1 MYNNATINAH
11 PDFNNESTYTA
22 KLKNLFLDKY
32 KTTFPN
38 EEIEELN
45 LYDINVPRI
54 EGDQLLNVWNKQSL
68 GESLSDD
75 ETKIADMS
83 AFLLNQFKANHRIVI
98 LTPLHNFNITSRLKD
113 YIDNIMI
120 ARETF
125 KYTEDGS
132 VGLMTDDYK
141 ALLLQASG
149 GVYTNDDRYTPLEF
163 SYYYLKE
170 MFKEIMGFDEFYIAR
185 AQGTSVLPEDE
196 ILDAANKDL
205 NNVFDAFYTQK

>member
-1 MYNNATINAH
+1 MITLLINAH
-11 PDFNNESTYTA
+11 PNFNNESTYTA

>member
-1 MYNNATINAH
+1 
-11 PDFNNESTYTA
+11 
-22 KLKNLFLDKY
+22 
-32 KTTFPN
+32 
-38 EEIEELN
+38 
-45 LYDINVPRI
+45 
-54 EGDQLLNVWNKQSL
+54 
-68 GESLSDD
+68 
-75 ETKIADMS
+75 MS

-196 ILDAANKDL
+196 ILDAKQGFKQRIRCVLHKNRS
-205 NNVFDAFYTQK
+205 NYT

>member
-1 MYNNATINAH
+1 MITLLINAH

-170 MFKEIMGFDEFYIAR
+170 IFKEIMGFDEFYIAR

>member
-1 MYNNATINAH
+1 MITLLINAH

-185 AQGTSVLPEDE
+185 AQDTSVLPEDE

>member
-1 MYNNATINAH
+1 MITLLINAH

-83 AFLLNQFKANHRIVI
+83 AFLLNQFKANHRIII

>member
-1 MYNNATINAH
+1 MITLLINAH

-185 AQGTSVLPEDE
+185 AQGTSVLPKDE

>member
-1 MYNNATINAH
+1 MITLLINAH

-170 MFKEIMGFDEFYIAR
+170 MFKEIMGFNEFYIAR

>member
-1 MYNNATINAH
+1 MITLLINAH

-45 LYDINVPRI
+45 LYDINVPCI

>member
-1 MYNNATINAH
+1 MKTLLINAH

-22 KLKNLFLDKY
+22 KFKNLFLDKY
-32 KTTFPN
+32 KTIFPN
-38 EEIEELN
+38 VEIEELN
-45 LYDINVPRI
+45 LYDIDVPRI
-54 EGDQLLNVWNKQSL
+54 EGDQLLNVWNKQSS

-132 VGLMTDDYK
+132 VGLMIDDYK

-205 NNVFDAFYTQK
+205 NNLFDAFYTQN

>member
-1 MYNNATINAH
+1 M
-11 PDFNNESTYTA
+11 
-22 KLKNLFLDKY
+22 
-32 KTTFPN
+32 
-38 EEIEELN
+38 N
-45 LYDINVPRI
+45 LYDIDVPRI

-75 ETKIADMS
+75 ETKIAYMS
-83 AFLLNQFKANHRIVI
+83 AFLLNQFKANHLIVI
-98 LTPLHNFNITSRLKD
+98 LIPLHNFNITSRLKD

-125 KYTEDGS
+125 KYTEDGF

-141 ALLLQASG
+141 ALLLQASS

>member
-1 MYNNATINAH
+1 MKTLIINAH

-22 KLKNLFLDKY
+22 KVKNLFLDKY

>member
-1 MYNNATINAH
+1 MKTLLINAH

-38 EEIEELN
+38 GEIEELN
-45 LYDINVPRI
+45 LYDIDVPRI
-54 EGDQLLNVWNKQSL
+54 EGDQLLNVWNKQSS

-75 ETKIADMS
+75 ETEIADIS
-83 AFLLNQFKANHRIVI
+83 AFLLIQFKANHRIVI

>member
-1 MYNNATINAH
+1 
-11 PDFNNESTYTA
+11 
-22 KLKNLFLDKY
+22 
-32 KTTFPN
+32 
-38 EEIEELN
+38 
-45 LYDINVPRI
+45 
-54 EGDQLLNVWNKQSL
+54 
-68 GESLSDD
+68 
-75 ETKIADMS
+75 MS

-196 ILDAANKDL
+196 ILDRKQGFKQRIRCVLHTKIDPITHKVSGIL
-205 NNVFDAFYTQK
+205 TLP

>member
-1 MYNNATINAH
+1 MITLLINAH

-196 ILDAANKDL
+196 ILDAASKDL

>member
-1 MYNNATINAH
+1 MKTLIINAH

-22 KLKNLFLDKY
+22 KVKNLFLDKY

-83 AFLLNQFKANHRIVI
+83 AFLLNQFKANHLIVI
-98 LTPLHNFNITSRLKD
+98 LIPLHNFNITSRLKD

>member
-1 MYNNATINAH
+1 MTTLLINAH

-38 EEIEELN
+38 GEIEELN
-45 LYDINVPRI
+45 LYDIDVPRI
-54 EGDQLLNVWNKQSL
+54 EGDQLLNVWNKQSS

>member
-1 MYNNATINAH
+1 
-11 PDFNNESTYTA
+11 
-22 KLKNLFLDKY
+22 
-32 KTTFPN
+32 
-38 EEIEELN
+38 
-45 LYDINVPRI
+45 
-54 EGDQLLNVWNKQSL
+54 
-68 GESLSDD
+68 
-75 ETKIADMS
+75 MS

-149 GVYTNDDRYTPLEF
+149 GVYTNDDHYTPLEF

>member
-1 MYNNATINAH
+1 
-11 PDFNNESTYTA
+11 
-22 KLKNLFLDKY
+22 
-32 KTTFPN
+32 
-38 EEIEELN
+38 
-45 LYDINVPRI
+45 
-54 EGDQLLNVWNKQSL
+54 
-68 GESLSDD
+68 
-75 ETKIADMS
+75 MS

-196 ILDAANKDL
+196 ILDACKQGFKQRIRCVLHTKIDQL
-205 NNVFDAFYTQK
+205 HIK

>member
-1 MYNNATINAH
+1 M
-11 PDFNNESTYTA
+11 
-22 KLKNLFLDKY
+22 
-32 KTTFPN
+32 
-38 EEIEELN
+38 N
-45 LYDINVPRI
+45 LYDIAVPRI

>member
-1 MYNNATINAH
+1 
-11 PDFNNESTYTA
+11 
-22 KLKNLFLDKY
+22 
-32 KTTFPN
+32 
-38 EEIEELN
+38 
-45 LYDINVPRI
+45 
-54 EGDQLLNVWNKQSL
+54 
-68 GESLSDD
+68 
-75 ETKIADMS
+75 MS

-196 ILDAANKDL
+196 ILDATNKDL

>member
-1 MYNNATINAH
+1 
-11 PDFNNESTYTA
+11 
-22 KLKNLFLDKY
+22 
-32 KTTFPN
+32 
-38 EEIEELN
+38 
-45 LYDINVPRI
+45 
-54 EGDQLLNVWNKQSL
+54 
-68 GESLSDD
+68 
-75 ETKIADMS
+75 MS

-170 MFKEIMGFDEFYIAR
+170 MFKEIMGFYEFYISR